1 MVTKVPK
8 LLRRRRGRGAAPDRP
23 QVIGFDRYIPFD
35 ITECDSIK
43 EGSAHGVYAGAA
55 GTSVRPLMSPAW
67 PVSGK
72 GFAIESR

>member
-23 QVIGFDRYIPFD
+23 QVIGYDRYIPFD

-43 EGSAHGVYAGAA
+43 EASGHGVYAGAA
-55 GTSVRPLMSPAW
+55 GASGPPFMSAAW

-72 GFAIESR
+72 GFAIQSP